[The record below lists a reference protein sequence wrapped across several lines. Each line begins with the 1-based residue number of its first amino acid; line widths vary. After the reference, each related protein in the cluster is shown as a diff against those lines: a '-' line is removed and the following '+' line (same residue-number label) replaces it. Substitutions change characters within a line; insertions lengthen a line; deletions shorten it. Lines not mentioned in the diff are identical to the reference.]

1 MNYNVLLI
9 EVLIVITLCI
19 AFYKTV
25 YLYHYTIACFK
36 NVTTDERLQRLYQ
49 TVVDG
54 KLRQNIKLS
63 PLGVLYMYV
72 IIPQNVP
79 NDLELEYLKDHLQF
93 LEEAFGVQS
102 LYGLVKTKKRKFVT
116 EINNQHQVIYLIK
129 FIPILQGLT
138 LRRLLLVIIII
149 LLVIIMVLK
158 YNVGAMLWQLI

>member
-1 MNYNVLLI
+1 
-9 EVLIVITLCI
+9 
-19 AFYKTV
+19 
-25 YLYHYTIACFK
+25 
-36 NVTTDERLQRLYQ
+36 
-49 TVVDG
+49 
-54 KLRQNIKLS
+54 
-63 PLGVLYMYV
+63 MYV

-116 EINNQHQVIYLIK
+116 EINNQRQVIYLIK

-149 LLVIIMVLK
+149 LLIIIMVLK
-158 YNVGAMLWQLI
+158 YNLGTMLWQLI

>member
-49 TVVDG
+49 TAVDG

-138 LRRLLLVIIII
+138 LKRLLLAVMIA

-158 YNVGAMLWQLI
+158 YNVGTMLWQLI